1 MVGVRIVQPDAQRR
15 TASARSELPG
25 LPGLPGL
32 RRYADRT
39 LAAINSFRCKYSIWM
54 AVRVARALAS
64 CARAVGMSCGL
75 ARVSGRGIA

>member
-15 TASARSELPG
+15 TASARSE